1 MSRYVELDRFKM
13 INDCH
18 FYRACFNKVYI
29 YIYMYLGM

>member
-1 MSRYVELDRFKM
+1 MSRYVELSRFRM

-29 YIYMYLGM
+29 NIYVGM